1 MRNPTLYSLVDTL
14 HQLGMVLFVG
24 AIVVVS
30 LRLLGA
36 VMPQRPVSEVTRQV
50 RWGTMIGL
58 GTMFITGPL
67 VFVPESVR
75 WYTNGPFRVKMTVL
89 LLALVFHFT
98 VFRRVTQRD
107 QSGPLMR
114 VCTAVLA
121 LVLWFGV
128 GWMGRL
134 ITVL

>member
-24 AIVVVS
+24 TIVVMS

-36 VMPQRPVSEVTRQV
+36 VMPRRPVSQVARQL
-50 RWGTMIGL
+50 RWGTMVGL
-58 GTMFITGPL
+58 ASMFVTGPL

-75 WYTNGPFRVKMTVL
+75 WYTNGPFRIKMAVL
-89 LLALVFHFT
+89 LLALFFHFT
-98 VFRRVTQRD
+98 IFRKVTQSD
-107 QSGPLMR
+107 QSSPVMR
-114 VCTAVLA
+114 VCTAALA